1 MDVKEAVKTAK
12 DYVTELFEGEGL
24 ENVGLEEV
32 LFDDEAGVW
41 RVTVGFNRPWDNAKN
56 LADAMSA
63 ISAGELPEWRRRSFK
78 VVRIQDG
85 TGKVISLTHRV
96 PAE

>member
-32 LFDDEAGVW
+32 PFDDEAGVW
-41 RVTVGFNRPWDNAKN
+41 KVTVGFNRPWDRVKN
-56 LADAMSA
+56 LADAMSSV
-63 ISAGELPEWRRRSFK
+63 SAGELPEWKRRSFK
-78 VVRIQDG
+78 VVRIQDD
-85 TGKVISLTHRV
+85 TEKVISLTHRV

>member
-12 DYVTELFEGEGL
+12 VYVMDLFEGEDL

-41 RVTVGFNRPWDNAKN
+41 KVTVGFTRPWDRAKN
-56 LADAMSA
+56 LMDAMSA
-63 ISAGELPEWRRRSFK
+63 VSAGEFSEWKRRSFK
-78 VVRIQDG
+78 IVQIQDG
-85 TGKVISLTHRV
+85 TGKVVSLTHRA
-96 PAE
+96 PAG

>member
-12 DYVTELFEGEGL
+12 TYVTELFEGEGL

-85 TGKVISLTHRV
+85 TGKLAFLTDRT